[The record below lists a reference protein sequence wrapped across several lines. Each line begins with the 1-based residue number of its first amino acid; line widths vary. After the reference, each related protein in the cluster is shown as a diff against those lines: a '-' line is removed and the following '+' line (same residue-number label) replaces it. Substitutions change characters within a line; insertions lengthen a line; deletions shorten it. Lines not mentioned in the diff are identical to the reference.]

1 MRPAGANGSNVKG
14 VNRLFN
20 LDHAPE
26 NKGVAMKHVLKISHR
41 ACWLAFA
48 LMGGAV
54 LGWTPPLW
62 AGETAPLNILLTN
75 DDGVDAPGIRA
86 VREALLAAG
95 HKVTMVA
102 PIEDHSGSGAQ
113 VTTRGSIGYQE
124 RSSGVWSVDGFPADA
139 VLIGLLHIM
148 KDEKADLVVA
158 GANFGQNLGYA
169 INSGTV
175 GAATVAMYAGVP
187 AIALS
192 VGVDYAE
199 VSAQPYPFPSTFKAF
214 PGAAELCVRLI
225 RNLQD
230 ARTGTASLLPDHTIL
245 NVNYPATGTDTHKGV
260 RVLQAARSAGVLF
273 DYEETG
279 EPGQLAIGILP
290 ADPETALSDN
300 TDWQLFSR
308 GYVTVSVLDGD
319 WDAGQSM
326 RDKVRHSLTIASQE
340 QDSPELGS
348 E

>member
-1 MRPAGANGSNVKG
+1 
-14 VNRLFN
+14 
-20 LDHAPE
+20 
-26 NKGVAMKHVLKISHR
+26 MKHVLKISHR

-214 PGAAELCVRLI
+214 PGAAELCVRL
-225 RNLQD
+225 
-230 ARTGTASLLPDHTIL
+230 TGTCRTRAPERPACSRTTRFSMSIIPRRGRTPTRACGCCRQRGVQASCST
-245 NVNYPATGTDTHKGV
+245 TRK
-260 RVLQAARSAGVLF
+260 
-273 DYEETG
+273 
-279 EPGQLAIGILP
+279 PG
-290 ADPETALSDN
+290 N
-300 TDWQLFSR
+300 R
-308 GYVTVSVLDGD
+308 GN
-319 WDAGQSM
+319 W
-326 RDKVRHSLTIASQE
+326 R
-340 QDSPELGS
+340 
-348 E
+348 